1 MIRRI
6 IKINEELCNGCGACA
21 AACHEGA
28 IGMVD
33 GKAVLLKDD
42 YCDGLG
48 DCLPT
53 CPTGAITFE
62 EREAAAYD
70 EAAVKARMSLSPLPA
85 DVQVP
90 WPGPLPDPWPIPNPR
105 LITRQPPSPPRK
117 AGCPNG
123 RSRLSWFLY
132 RRLTFRMPGCS

>member
-1 MIRRI
+1 
-6 IKINEELCNGCGACA
+6 
-21 AACHEGA
+21 
-28 IGMVD
+28 MVD

-48 DCLPT
+48 DCLQPA
-53 CPTGAITFE
+53 PPE
-62 EREAAAYD
+62 PLPLKKEKAAAYD
-70 EAAVKARMSLSPLPA
+70 EAAVKARMSGKQKRRALSPLPA

-105 LITRQPPSPPRK
+105 LITRQPPSPPWK

-123 RSRLSWFLY
+123 RSRLSWPL
-132 RRLTFRMPGCS
+132 